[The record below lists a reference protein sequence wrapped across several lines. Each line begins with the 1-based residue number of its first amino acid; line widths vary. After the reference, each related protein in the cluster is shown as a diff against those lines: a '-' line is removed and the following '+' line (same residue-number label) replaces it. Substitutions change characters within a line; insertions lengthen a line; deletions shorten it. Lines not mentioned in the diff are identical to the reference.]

1 MVSWRRKQQMM
12 TEEIKKNLEKP
23 EYDFLKTNPH
33 LGENI
38 ILLGL
43 GGSHAYGT
51 NVEGSDI
58 DIRGIAVNSKREI
71 LLGRDFEQVI
81 DNETDTMIYSLLKVI
96 GLLANANPNILEML
110 FLKPEHYIKLSE
122 AGKLL
127 VENRH
132 LFLSQKC
139 FYTFGGYARQQL
151 RRINSQ
157 LRNKTS
163 QVEKE
168 RYILNAM
175 EDSGVIYSDKYSSIK
190 DNDIKLYIDKSSRK
204 ELEEEIFVDINLKH
218 YPLRDYN
225 GMFQELREV
234 IKDYD
239 KVGKRASYAILHGRI
254 NKHAMH
260 LVRLLKTC
268 ITILETGD
276 FCTYCEKDHDLLMDI
291 RNGKYLGEDGKML
304 PEFFEM
310 IDKLEKD
317 MSNAFLNTQLPKV
330 PDLNKIS
337 DLVYAINEKVCE

>member
-1 MVSWRRKQQMM
+1 MT
-12 TEEIKKNLEKP
+12 TEEIKRTLEKP
-23 EYDFLKTNPH
+23 EYDFLKTNQH
-33 LGENI
+33 LGKNI

-51 NVEGSDI
+51 NIESSDI
-58 DIRGIAVNSKREI
+58 DIRGIATNSKREI
-71 LLGRDFEQVI
+71 LLGKDFEQVVN
-81 DNETDTMIYSLLKVI
+81 NETDTTVYSLLKVI

-127 VENRH
+127 IENRH

-151 RRINSQ
+151 RHINNQ
-157 LRNKTS
+157 LRKETS
-163 QVEKE
+163 QSEKE
-168 RYILNAM
+168 RYILNAI
-175 EDSGVIYSDKYSSIK
+175 EDSGVICSGKHSSVRS
-190 DNDIKLYIDKSSRK
+190 NDIKLYIDKSLRE
-204 ELEEEIFVDINLKH
+204 ELEEEIFIDINLRH

-239 KVGKRASYAILHGRI
+239 KVGKRASYAFSHGKI

-276 FCTYCEKDHDLLMDI
+276 FCTYCEKDHSLLMDI
-291 RNGKYLGEDGKML
+291 RNGKYLGKDGNMSS
-304 PEFFEM
+304 EFFEM

-317 MSNAFLNTQLPKV
+317 MSNAFSNTQLPKA
-330 PDLNKIS
+330 PDWDKIS
-337 DLVYAINEKVCE
+337 DLVYAINEKVCK